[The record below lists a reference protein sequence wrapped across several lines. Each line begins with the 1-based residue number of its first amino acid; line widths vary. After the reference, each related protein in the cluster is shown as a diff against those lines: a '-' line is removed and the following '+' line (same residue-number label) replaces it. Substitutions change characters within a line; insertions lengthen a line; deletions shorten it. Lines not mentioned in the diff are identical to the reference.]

1 MVAPK
6 HKEID
11 YRNIVSI
18 QRRLTPTKK
27 LYQRL
32 LSESS
37 EIWMNSA
44 IKSDVGV
51 CGWQKVHDLWL
62 SAENRLCESKR
73 NTVALDSCN
82 HQLIHAT
89 FSRINSKWRR
99 SQNEFPSSSLFSF
112 YFCFENVHRRI
123 RNAICCDVVRM
134 FRYLIVFTHSL
145 CAGLFVRLSVGSAAA
160 APTVLLLYKHTHT
173 AFTYINDVI
182 TNGEIEFS
190 RNACVDLCG
199 ATKCVFIIRLFRRKT
214 RPQYTHSHIYKFASL
229 MSAHSTT
236 RNLCKTRTYKMRV

>member
-62 SAENRLCESKR
+62 PAENRLRESKR

-89 FSRINSKWRR
+89 FFRINSKWRR

-112 YFCFENVHRRI
+112 YFSFENVHRRI

-160 APTVLLLYKHTHT
+160 APTVLLLYKHT
-173 AFTYINDVI
+173 NSV
-182 TNGEIEFS
+182 
-190 RNACVDLCG
+190 
-199 ATKCVFIIRLFRRKT
+199 
-214 RPQYTHSHIYKFASL
+214 HIYQWCDYEWWNWIFQECVCRFVWCNEMCFYYSFISKKNTPTIYAFA
-229 MSAHSTT
+229 
-236 RNLCKTRTYKMRV
+236 YI